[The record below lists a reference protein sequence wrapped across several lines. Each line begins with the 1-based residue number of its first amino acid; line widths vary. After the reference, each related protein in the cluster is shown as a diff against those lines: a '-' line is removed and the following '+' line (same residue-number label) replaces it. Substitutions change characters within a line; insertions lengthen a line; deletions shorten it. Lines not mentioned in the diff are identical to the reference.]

1 MRLLNAKTLELKE
14 FFGGS
19 IPEYTILSHTWGEEE
34 VTLQEIVE
42 RRWWKKR
49 GIKKKAGFKKIT
61 GCQRLTRELGLDWFW
76 IDTCCIDKTSS
87 AELSEA
93 VNSMYQWYQR
103 SRKCFAFL
111 SDVSWEDGPVSKNS
125 SFRRSR
131 WFTRGWTLQELLA
144 PTFLEFY
151 DQAWVSLGFRDSQRL
166 TGIIKEITGIGGEIL
181 GASFKDQ
188 PAATIFSWAS
198 RRKTSRQEDMTYC
211 LLGLLNITM
220 PLLYGEGNRAFAR
233 LQEERLKQRH
243 DQTLLAWGLD
253 DKLSQFYQRRYLIR
267 SLLAPSPEAYIAW
280 NSNIALDAFRGA
292 HFTSTNMGLMME
304 LYVKVLTE
312 DRSLAIAIL
321 DLEDDSDQEI
331 AIPLYIHYRED
342 GLPIARRSY
351 DVTPFRVG
359 RKIPGSMKMSMY
371 LQNGL
376 GNFSILQE
384 NWDGTYNFFGEQR
397 TNMNQYVLADYF
409 SYPTTDLVAAGDSWQ
424 FRVQEGTQI
433 LWRFVHSTKPANPNL
448 LVLYCQD
455 VENLDSSTPV
465 WDGFMAFATGPD
477 FGTSWE
483 IMLQPEFDRPDFEK
497 LKAKMR
503 WTSSVE
509 ILIAD
514 KLLDFCPKV
523 IHDDRVGIKGRE
535 WTWEPLPARAV
546 QI

>member
-253 DKLSQFYQRRYLIR
+253 DKL
-267 SLLAPSPEAYIAW
+267 
-280 NSNIALDAFRGA
+280 
-292 HFTSTNMGLMME
+292 
-304 LYVKVLTE
+304 
-312 DRSLAIAIL
+312 
-321 DLEDDSDQEI
+321 
-331 AIPLYIHYRED
+331 
-342 GLPIARRSY
+342 
-351 DVTPFRVG
+351 
-359 RKIPGSMKMSMY
+359 
-371 LQNGL
+371 
-376 GNFSILQE
+376 
-384 NWDGTYNFFGEQR
+384 
-397 TNMNQYVLADYF
+397 
-409 SYPTTDLVAAGDSWQ
+409 
-424 FRVQEGTQI
+424 
-433 LWRFVHSTKPANPNL
+433 
-448 LVLYCQD
+448 
-455 VENLDSSTPV
+455 
-465 WDGFMAFATGPD
+465 
-477 FGTSWE
+477 
-483 IMLQPEFDRPDFEK
+483 
-497 LKAKMR
+497 
-503 WTSSVE
+503 
-509 ILIAD
+509 
-514 KLLDFCPKV
+514 
-523 IHDDRVGIKGRE
+523 
-535 WTWEPLPARAV
+535 
-546 QI
+546 